1 MKKIALL
8 LFILIAGLTAFGTA
22 VITYANNKDLGII
35 SERPMPSPTAHPA
48 QSTNPDTQGTPT
60 GTSRLKPLISQ
71 GSSDKPE
78 IALTFD
84 DGPNPTYTPQVL
96 SILHQYGVSATFFVI
111 GEQVQAYPNLVQ
123 QEIAMGHIVGNHS
136 WNHPHLTTLSAD
148 EIHTQLGNTSDA
160 IERASGVRPSFFRPP
175 YGAYNYQVLLQA
187 SNLGLQPT
195 LWSVDPQ
202 DWNGPPSS
210 DVIIQ
215 RVLNMAHNGSIILMH
230 DGGGDRSQTVAA
242 LPTIITQLHI
252 RGYQL
257 VTVPQLINDAGQAN
271 TGQSS
276 PQASITTASMG
287 SMTGDVNIEKRIPG
301 LVWLDRL

>member
-8 LFILIAGLTAFGTA
+8 LLILITGLTAFGTA
-22 VITYANNKDLGII
+22 VITYANNKEIRVV
-35 SERPMPSPTAHPA
+35 SEHPMLSPTTQAT
-48 QSTNPDTQGTPT
+48 QTTTPDTPVTPT
-60 GTSRLKPLISQ
+60 GTPTLKPLISQ
-71 GSSDKPE
+71 GSSAKPE

-111 GEQVQAYPNLVQ
+111 GEQVQAYPDLVQ
-123 QEIAMGHIVGNHS
+123 QEHAMGHIVGNHS
-136 WNHPHLTTLSAD
+136 WNHPDLTTLSAD
-148 EIHTQLGNTSDA
+148 HIHTQLGNTSDA
-160 IERASGVRPSFFRPP
+160 IEQATGVRPTFFRPP

-187 SNLGLQPT
+187 SNLGLQPI

-210 DVIIQ
+210 NIIVQ
-215 RVLNMAHNGSIILMH
+215 RVLNMAQNGSIILMH

-242 LPTIITQLHI
+242 LPAIITQL
-252 RGYQL
+252 RSYGYQL
-257 VTVPQLINDAGQAN
+257 VTVPQLISDDAQGK

-276 PQASITTASMG
+276 PWAISTGASFESMA
-287 SMTGDVNIEKRIPG
+287 GDVNIEKRVPG
-301 LVWLDRL
+301 LV

>member
-8 LFILIAGLTAFGTA
+8 LLILIAGLTAFGTA
-22 VITYANNKDLGII
+22 IVTYANNKDIGVAKNLV
-35 SERPMPSPTAHPA
+35 SERPVSSPTVKPTQPGTQDAQPA
-48 QSTNPDTQGTPT
+48 PTGTPT
-60 GTSRLKPLISQ
+60 LKPLISQ
-71 GSSDKPE
+71 GSSAKPE

-96 SILHQYGVSATFFVI
+96 SILHQYSVNATFFVI

-123 QEIAMGHIVGNHS
+123 QEHAAGHIVGNHS
-136 WNHPHLTTLSAD
+136 WNHPYLTTLAAD
-148 EIHTQLGNTSDA
+148 DIHTQLSNTSNA
-160 IERASGVRPSFFRPP
+160 IEQATGVRPSFFRPP

-187 SNLGLQPT
+187 SNLGLQPI

-210 DVIIQ
+210 NTIVQ
-215 RVLNMAHNGSIILMH
+215 RVLAEARNGSIILMH
-230 DGGGDRSQTVAA
+230 DGGGNRSQTVAA
-242 LPTIITQLHI
+242 LPTIITQLRS

-257 VTVPQLINDAGQAN
+257 VTVQQLVNHASQAN

-276 PQASITTASMG
+276 PLTSITGAAIG
-287 SMTGDVNIEKRIPG
+287 SMAGEVNIHRRVPG
-301 LVWLDRL
+301 LI

>member
-22 VITYANNKDLGII
+22 VITYANNKDLGVI
-35 SERPMPSPTAHPA
+35 SERPMPSPTAQPT
-48 QSTNPDTQGTPT
+48 QSTNPDTQPTATGTPT
-60 GTSRLKPLISQ
+60 LKPLISQ

-96 SILHQYGVSATFFVI
+96 SILHQDGVSATFFVI
-111 GEQVQAYPNLVQ
+111 GEQVQAYPDLVQ
-123 QEIAMGHIVGNHS
+123 QEHAMGHIVGNHS
-136 WNHPHLTTLSAD
+136 WNHPDLTTLSAD
-148 EIHTQLGNTSDA
+148 GIHTQLGNTSDA
-160 IERASGVRPSFFRPP
+160 IEQATGVRPSFFRPP

-210 DVIIQ
+210 DIIIQ

-242 LPTIITQLHI
+242 LPTIIMQLHI
-252 RGYQL
+252 RGYRL
-257 VTVPQLINDAGQAN
+257 VTVPQLTNDAAQAN

-276 PQASITTASMG
+276 PQTSLTTASVG
-287 SMTGDVNIEKRIPG
+287 SMAGDVNIEKRVPG
-301 LVWLDRL
+301 TTK